1 MKICKLAKKIFGS
14 TQRKGLTQGI

>member
-14 TQRKGLTQGI
+14 TQRKGLTKGI